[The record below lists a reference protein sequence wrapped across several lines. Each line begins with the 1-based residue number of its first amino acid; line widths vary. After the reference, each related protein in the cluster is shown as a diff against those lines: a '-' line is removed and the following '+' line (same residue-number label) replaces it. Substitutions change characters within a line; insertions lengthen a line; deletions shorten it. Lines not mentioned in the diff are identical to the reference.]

1 MINCKCGWPLQIREI
16 FNLFDTD
23 KGGSIDVGEL
33 DFAMNALGFQVKHAN
48 GSGSKHS
55 KKAEEAMNAI
65 FADGY
70 DVPRG
75 FRRAKLGLRVN
86 SMYLFPWSSGSCS

>member
-1 MINCKCGWPLQIREI
+1 VIICKRAWPLQISEI

-23 KGGSIDVGEL
+23 KGGSIDLGEL
-33 DFAMNALGFQVKHAN
+33 DFAMNALGFQVKQAN

-65 FADGY
+65 AADG
-70 DVPRG
+70 
-75 FRRAKLGLRVN
+75 
-86 SMYLFPWSSGSCS
+86 